1 MGTEDNNYDKERGRA
16 LATLRGILVSSLSRE
31 NLPLDLDDS
40 LSPTSPPVPPTRR
53 RRRVTFLEGGVTTE
67 HHNGSIDAGAAPVD
81 PSQKQTSRPSSAK
94 QGGLHWFAHGAD
106 EPVSSFN
113 EGKENAAVTQKD
125 REERL
130 RLLKERQNEDRQR
143 KLEELKQQALAA
155 QKFREQK
162 EEERRRRMEE
172 LRLRDSDRR
181 HQVEERKR
189 QIWEAERDRREA
201 ILRKNQER
209 EARIESKRKNERSSI
224 VFAFGSSTPRMLE
237 PADTGGSYWA
247 TRRATSTSNVMM
259 LSMTAPPGPLTRRSS
274 ERELDGSKKRATSAG
289 GINRNKGEDTRR
301 SSSIYEVFQW
311 DSPPAQSPCCTA
323 PLSPVD
329 NSSPSLSQ
337 QSPQQDESTP
347 IKNKSPGDEGDG
359 TSNNMTAAAAAAA
372 AARAAA
378 RRKTDLMPTIPSPR
392 DRDLTPGRPQSSRTM
407 RSPGR
412 AYSMSRL
419 DILARPRKR
428 TLQPPSPATPDPNL
442 SRSMTSLAQQQ
453 PATLRRA
460 NTSRSMSQ
468 LSAPIPPPRPTRAE
482 RLRRK
487 AREAASRSQSLE
499 QTPTSPGLRSGEA
512 TPSRPQSAMSQHS
525 VSSVIGMTTSC
536 TSANI
541 RTRPVAAPRRP
552 RPYSIAVTGISS
564 SSPSD
569 SPRQSLSSE
578 HRAAT
583 AAAAASKS
591 ANVGGV
597 DKPPL
602 PKVHTT
608 KKPLSAKPDL
618 AKKPADKIKS
628 TKSSATSTPKATPL
642 QSPGIEVP
650 PTSHTDEATSVT
662 TVTSVMTVGDEMH
675 TETVTVAV
683 SETSEQSETVVSHKI
698 ENDKPAVPFVESEKI
713 IEDKQQQPQRIVIDK
728 QPTKQDSDIVTHQES
743 SINELPEGDMTA
755 SMIARTRITT
765 EEEAKAALAER
776 RRLAREQAEREAEL
790 ERQRLE
796 AERLAEEER
805 LRQEEEEQRRAE
817 EEQLRLIEEARLA
830 EEQRLQQAIQEAQK
844 REEEERRR
852 REEEER
858 LRKEK
863 EEADRKAKEEAEK
876 LRQEME
882 IKLKKEEEDRQARR
896 KRVEAI
902 MLRTRGK
909 GATPTNTPTKE
920 DGEEVEESPGEY
932 TKNESKNMNLQEEF
946 LHSERNHSAAVTSAP
961 IIHQPPPA
969 SNPFLDSINT
979 PKHNG
984 HRNGVDNETVEQNNV
999 TNNLLD
1005 FSSFETTNN
1014 VNVNNVAQ
1022 QPPIGE
1028 ILQPISADN
1037 MPITPTNGKLSNED
1051 NLNFNSQPFIPF
1063 QDNKKQD
1070 PNTVNDLLS

>member
-201 ILRKNQER
+201 ILRKNQLLLFQER

-407 RSPGR
+407 RSPG
-412 AYSMSRL
+412 
-419 DILARPRKR
+419 
-428 TLQPPSPATPDPNL
+428 
-442 SRSMTSLAQQQ
+442 
-453 PATLRRA
+453 
-460 NTSRSMSQ
+460 
-468 LSAPIPPPRPTRAE
+468 
-482 RLRRK
+482 
-487 AREAASRSQSLE
+487 
-499 QTPTSPGLRSGEA
+499 
-512 TPSRPQSAMSQHS
+512 
-525 VSSVIGMTTSC
+525 
-536 TSANI
+536 
-541 RTRPVAAPRRP
+541 
-552 RPYSIAVTGISS
+552 
-564 SSPSD
+564 
-569 SPRQSLSSE
+569 LSSE

>member
-201 ILRKNQER
+201 ILRKNQLLLFQER

-499 QTPTSPGLRSGEA
+499 QTPTSPG
-512 TPSRPQSAMSQHS
+512 
-525 VSSVIGMTTSC
+525 
-536 TSANI
+536 
-541 RTRPVAAPRRP
+541 
-552 RPYSIAVTGISS
+552 
-564 SSPSD
+564 
-569 SPRQSLSSE
+569 LSSE

>member
-201 ILRKNQER
+201 ILRKNQLLLFQER

-289 GINRNKGEDTRR
+289 GINRNKGE
-301 SSSIYEVFQW
+301 
-311 DSPPAQSPCCTA
+311 
-323 PLSPVD
+323 
-329 NSSPSLSQ
+329 
-337 QSPQQDESTP
+337 
-347 IKNKSPGDEGDG
+347 G
-359 TSNNMTAAAAAAA
+359 
-372 AARAAA
+372 
-378 RRKTDLMPTIPSPR
+378 
-392 DRDLTPGRPQSSRTM
+392 
-407 RSPGR
+407 
-412 AYSMSRL
+412 
-419 DILARPRKR
+419 
-428 TLQPPSPATPDPNL
+428 
-442 SRSMTSLAQQQ
+442 
-453 PATLRRA
+453 
-460 NTSRSMSQ
+460 
-468 LSAPIPPPRPTRAE
+468 
-482 RLRRK
+482 
-487 AREAASRSQSLE
+487 
-499 QTPTSPGLRSGEA
+499 
-512 TPSRPQSAMSQHS
+512 
-525 VSSVIGMTTSC
+525 
-536 TSANI
+536 
-541 RTRPVAAPRRP
+541 
-552 RPYSIAVTGISS
+552 
-564 SSPSD
+564 
-569 SPRQSLSSE
+569 LSSE